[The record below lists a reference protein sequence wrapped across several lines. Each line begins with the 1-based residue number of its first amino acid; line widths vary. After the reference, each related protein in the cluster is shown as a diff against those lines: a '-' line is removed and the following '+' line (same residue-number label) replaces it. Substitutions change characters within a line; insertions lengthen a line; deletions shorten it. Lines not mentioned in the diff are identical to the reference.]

1 MNTLVTLIKRARADG
16 CTGLAAMIAY
26 NFFLVIPAMII
37 LVVSAM
43 TLLPIENT
51 GERLAGLFKG
61 RATGEAQTLIEA
73 TLERTFAQ
81 GRGWIF
87 LLSLAGSL
95 YVLSNGFAGLIAA
108 LNRIYS
114 LRETRPWLKVRL
126 RALIMSVIV
135 AVIIIIV
142 FTMVFIYPLA
152 REAIS
157 DRGWASARWLSL
169 LRLFRWPAI
178 VVLALAGIEGT
189 YRYAPCGGGPR
200 WRLISPGTAVAAG
213 LWLLATVGF
222 GFFVENFGSF
232 SQVYGTLG
240 TIIALLTWIWLSAMA
255 FLIGAEVNVMLRPA
269 GGGPTAAD
277 SGTPAA
283 DNGRLPVAKRPEEV

>member
-1 MNTLVTLIKRARADG
+1 MKTLVTLIKQARADG

-135 AVIIIIV
+135 AVIIIVV
-142 FTMVFIYPLA
+142 FMMVFIYPLV
-152 REAIS
+152 REAIFE
-157 DRGWASARWLSL
+157 RGWVSGRWLSW
-169 LRLFRWPAI
+169 LRLLRWPAI
-178 VVLALAGIEGT
+178 VFLVLVGIEGT
-189 YRYAPCGGGPR
+189 YRYAPCGRGPR
-200 WRLISPGTAVAAG
+200 WRLISPGTGIAAG
-213 LWLLATVGF
+213 LWLLATAGF

-240 TIIALLTWIWLSAMA
+240 TVIALLTWIWLSAMT
-255 FLIGAEVNVMLRPA
+255 FLIGAEINVMLRPA
-269 GGGPTAAD
+269 AGSGPVAAD
-277 SGTPAA
+277 SGPPA
-283 DNGRLPVAKRPEEV
+283 AKRPDEV